1 MSSLPQAFA
10 RAARWR
16 FGAGLFQLAVRAD
29 GFETA
34 EQLPCAAE
42 AAVVLDLAG
51 ELLDA
56 LAAAGLAVEAPW
68 RWLEVDGDEPSGL
81 AQARWHGLAAEAR
94 LALPWAALRA
104 LPTAPD
110 VPGLLWEPVPA
121 ECVLA
126 HWSLGDDDL
135 AALEPGGL
143 LLLEAPAAQRLRAR
157 AELAGADELPWQLV
171 ARWEQPL
178 ALETVL
184 GWGAPVPIAPVA
196 CQLIHTAQPDVVR
209 ARGRLLP
216 WGTGQALRIDAV

>member
-1 MSSLPQAFA
+1 MSSIPQAFA
-10 RAARWR
+10 RATTWQFTGGPAR
-16 FGAGLFQLAVRAD
+16 LAIRAD
-29 GFETA
+29 DFAPGD
-34 EQLPCAAE
+34 LPPCAAE

-56 LAAAGLAVEAPW
+56 LAAAGLVVDAPW
-68 RWLEVDGDEPSGL
+68 QWLDSDRGEPPGV
-81 AQARWHGLAAEAR
+81 ARARWHGLAAEAR

-104 LPTAPD
+104 LPAAPD
-110 VPGLLWEPVPA
+110 VPGLLWEPALA

-157 AELAGADELPWQLV
+157 AEAAGADELPWQLV

-184 GWGAPVPIAPVA
+184 GWGAPAPVAPVA
-196 CQLIHTAQPDVVR
+196 CQLIQAAQPDVVR

-216 WGTGQALRIDAV
+216 WGSGQAFLIEAM

>member
-1 MSSLPQAFA
+1 MSSIPQAFA
-10 RAARWR
+10 RATHWQFTSGPAH
-16 FGAGLFQLAVRAD
+16 LAIRAD
-29 GFETA
+29 DVAPGE
-34 EQLPCAAE
+34 LPPCAAE

-56 LAAAGLAVEAPW
+56 LAAAGLVVDAPW
-68 RWLEVDGDEPSGL
+68 QWLDVDRVESPGV

-94 LALPWAALRA
+94 LALPWPALRA

-126 HWSLGDDDL
+126 QWSLGDDDL

-157 AELAGADELPWQLV
+157 AEVAGADELPWQLV

-184 GWGAPVPIAPVA
+184 GWGAPAPFAPVA

-216 WGTGQALRIDAV
+216 WGTGHAMRIDSV